1 MLLHR
6 ASCEITR
13 VFAETSVHGCS
24 PSVDGSIIYNTH
36 TFTPDFL
43 HENERKVGFFR
54 MKENTMKMFTMGVS
68 CKQILKCGGKD
79 TIGGG

>member
-1 MLLHR
+1 M
-6 ASCEITR
+6 
-13 VFAETSVHGCS
+13 
-24 PSVDGSIIYNTH
+24 DGSIIYNKMCNHIAH